1 MDNLDNISS
10 LVVDAGGLF
19 YLNKHKKYSDKLII
33 TPHPGEAAKILDI
46 SVADVQANRYKAAM
60 ELHNMFNCIVILK
73 GSGTI
78 IYNGKNFYTC
88 MDGNYRM
95 SVAGMGDILSGILL
109 RELSSSLDNIDACI
123 KSVVYHA
130 YASDYLLANSR
141 NKNYLPTMVPDRYSE
156 LTTL

>member
-1 MDNLDNISS
+1 
-10 LVVDAGGLF
+10 
-19 YLNKHKKYSDKLII
+19 
-33 TPHPGEAAKILDI
+33 
-46 SVADVQANRYKAAM
+46 
-60 ELHNMFNCIVILK
+60 
-73 GSGTI
+73 
-78 IYNGKNFYTC
+78 

-141 NKNYLPTMVPDRYSE
+141 NKNYLPTMVPDVYSE